1 MSLRGAPTRSG
12 RRSNLVDIDRL
23 YCVYIMANRRHTVL
37 YVGVTNDLKR
47 RAYEHRN
54 RLVPGFTKRYNA
66 DVLVYYQVCEDVT
79 SAIRREKQL
88 KGGSRAA
95 KITAI
100 ESLNASWRDLF
111 GEI

>member
-1 MSLRGAPTRSG
+1 M
-12 RRSNLVDIDRL
+12 DRL
-23 YCVYIMANRRHTVL
+23 YYVYIMANKRRTVL

-54 RLVPGFTKRYNA
+54 RLVPGFTKRYNV
-66 DVLVYYQVCEDVT
+66 DVLVYYEVCDDVT

-95 KITAI
+95 KIAAI
-100 ESLNASWRDLF
+100 EYMNASWRDLF
-111 GEI
+111 DEL